1 MLAAV
6 FWGGEVFLA
15 SAEALEFDRV
25 LSEHVG
31 AIHRIKFLKTLSV
44 VY

>member
-1 MLAAV
+1 MLAAG
-6 FWGGEVFLA
+6 FLGGEVFLA

-31 AIHRIKFLKTLSV
+31 AIHRIKFLETLSAL
-44 VY
+44 Y